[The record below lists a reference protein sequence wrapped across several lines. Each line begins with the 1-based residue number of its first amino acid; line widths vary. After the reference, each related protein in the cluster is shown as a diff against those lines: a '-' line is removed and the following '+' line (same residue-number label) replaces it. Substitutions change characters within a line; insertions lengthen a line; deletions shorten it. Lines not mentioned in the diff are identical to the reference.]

1 MGTLDLSIQGWC
13 DTTHACF
20 LTRGAGA
27 SPLRLQAQYLPCMI
41 RHHTGDLVSNQALSF
56 GATSP
61 RTCRYLDP
69 KEIEICKQD
78 DGSEWL
84 LGTGNY
90 GRVSVLAKKRNFSAT
105 RQIGGRSCIT
115 FLRYQPYP
123 LRLAVSVSRTVRS

>member
-13 DTTHACF
+13 DTTHTCV
-20 LTRGAGA
+20 LTGAPFFMCSAGA
-27 SPLRLQAQYLPCMI
+27 SPLRLQAQHLPCVI
-41 RHHTGDLVSNQALSF
+41 RHRAGGPWLQRQAL
-56 GATSP
+56 GPATTSP

-90 GRVSVLAKKRNFSAT
+90 GRVRVLANQHVKAQCPRMVA
-105 RQIGGRSCIT
+105 QD
-115 FLRYQPYP
+115 
-123 LRLAVSVSRTVRS
+123 A